1 MGTVG
6 IIANPLAGKDVRR
19 LVAHASP
26 TSDSSKIGIV
36 RRAVAAALDGGA
48 KRVLVA
54 PDCRSLSERATDDLG
69 SPSVEMIDEVT
80 FGQPSDTS
88 VMARIM
94 RSEGV
99 EAIIVLGGDGT
110 HRDVAKGWCDATMV
124 AISTGTNNVFPRFV
138 EATLAGTAAAL
149 VAEGVVPLSHA
160 AQQSSLIEVHFADG
174 SDDLALVDVALVT
187 GSFIGS
193 RAVWEAGS
201 LQQILAC
208 IAEPASVGLSSIPAL
223 LHPLHRF
230 EPGGVHV
237 VIGGTQRTVRAPL
250 APGTF
255 VDVPIAHSSMVPDGH
270 GIVFTG
276 PGVLSFDGERD
287 HVLADGEQAVATIS
301 RRGPHVIDVD
311 RTITLA
317 AKAGHFVK
325 QESRHHGR

>member
-36 RRAVAAALDGGA
+36 RRAVAAALDGGV

-54 PDCRSLSERATDDLG
+54 PDCRSLSSRAIDDLDD
-69 SPSVEMIDEVT
+69 PRVETVDEIT
-80 FGQPSDTS
+80 FGQSSDST

-99 EAIIVLGGDGT
+99 EAIVVLGGDGT
-110 HRDVAKGWCDATMV
+110 HRDVAKGWSDAAMV
-124 AISTGTNNVFPRFV
+124 AISTGTNNVFPRYV

-149 VAEGVVPLSHA
+149 VAEGVVPLAHA
-160 AQQSSLIEVHFADG
+160 AQQSSLIEVEFSDG
-174 SDDLALVDVALVT
+174 THDMALVDIALVT

-193 RAVWEAGS
+193 RAVWDAS
-201 LQQILAC
+201 RLQQILAC
-208 IAEPASVGLSSIPAL
+208 IAEPASIGLSSIAAL
-223 LHPLHRF
+223 LHPVHRF

-237 VIGGTQRTVRAPL
+237 VVGGSQRVVRAPL

-255 VDVPIAHSSMVPDGH
+255 VDVPVAHSSVVQDGH

-287 HVLADGEQAVATIS
+287 RVLAHGERAVATIS

-317 AKAGHFVK
+317 AKAGHFVS
-325 QESRHHGR
+325 QEFRHHGR